1 MLPTHAPGACKRQGL
16 IYIPAMTR
24 TLCLLFSAL
33 VSVFGLVGCA
43 DSQDKKPVGPA
54 SDTSQIPWNTPVA
67 GQGQG
72 QFGMMPQNQYR
83 R

>member
-1 MLPTHAPGACKRQGL
+1 MKLPRIPFHATAFAAGL
-16 IYIPAMTR
+16 V
-24 TLCLLFSAL
+24 L
-33 VSVFGLVGCA
+33 VSCA
-43 DSQDKKPVGPA
+43 GEPEKKPVGPV
-54 SDTSQIPWNTPVA
+54 SETSRIPWNTPVA

>member
-1 MLPTHAPGACKRQGL
+1 MSGL
-16 IYIPAMTR
+16 RALLIAGFSLTPAW
-24 TLCLLFSAL
+24 LAS
-33 VSVFGLVGCA
+33 CA
-43 DSQDKKPVGPA
+43 SEPEKKPVPPTTE
-54 SDTSQIPWNTPVA
+54 TSRIPWNQPIP

>member
-1 MLPTHAPGACKRQGL
+1 MFRPMKREIL
-16 IYIPAMTR
+16 FLLA
-24 TLCLLFSAL
+24 TLLTG
-33 VSVFGLVGCA
+33 FGLTSCA
-43 DSQDKKPVGPA
+43 DEPEKKPVGPV
-54 SDTSQIPWNTPVA
+54 SENSQIPWNTQVP

>member
-1 MLPTHAPGACKRQGL
+1 MKLSGILTCAAALAAGL
-16 IYIPAMTR
+16 
-24 TLCLLFSAL
+24 SL
-33 VSVFGLVGCA
+33 VSCA
-43 DSQDKKPVGPA
+43 EEPEKKPAGPV
-54 SDTSQIPWNTPVA
+54 SETSRIPWNTPVA

>member
-1 MLPTHAPGACKRQGL
+1 MRAPAIIMLATAAFLP
-16 IYIPAMTR
+16 
-24 TLCLLFSAL
+24 
-33 VSVFGLVGCA
+33 VSVLGSCA
-43 DSQDKKPVGPA
+43 KEAEKKPVGPTTN
-54 SDTSQIPWNTPVA
+54 TSRIPWNQPVP

>member
-1 MLPTHAPGACKRQGL
+1 MLLAVA
-16 IYIPAMTR
+16 
-24 TLCLLFSAL
+24 
-33 VSVFGLVGCA
+33 VGFAITSCA
-43 DSQDKKPVGPA
+43 DDTEKKPVGPV
-54 SDTSQIPWNTPVA
+54 SETSQIPWNSPIA

>member
-1 MLPTHAPGACKRQGL
+1 MPRSLFYVRPMKPQVS
-16 IYIPAMTR
+16 
-24 TLCLLFSAL
+24 LLLAAL
-33 VSVFGLVGCA
+33 VAGFGFTSCA
-43 DSQDKKPVGPA
+43 DKPEEKPVGPV
-54 SDTSQIPWNTPVA
+54 SETSRIPWNTPVP

>member
-1 MLPTHAPGACKRQGL
+1 MKRNFS
-16 IYIPAMTR
+16 
-24 TLCLLFSAL
+24 LLLLVLSASFGFS
-33 VSVFGLVGCA
+33 SCA
-43 DSQDKKPVGPA
+43 DESVQKPVGPV
-54 SDTSQIPWNTPVA
+54 SETSKIPWNSPVA

>member
-1 MLPTHAPGACKRQGL
+1 MKRILVLPLASL
-16 IYIPAMTR
+16 IA
-24 TLCLLFSAL
+24 A
-33 VSVFGLVGCA
+33 VGFTSCA
-43 DSQDKKPVGPA
+43 DEPEKKPVGPV
-54 SDTSQIPWNTPVA
+54 SETSKIPWNTQVP

>member
-1 MLPTHAPGACKRQGL
+1 MFSPMKRK
-16 IYIPAMTR
+16 
-24 TLCLLFSAL
+24 LFLVLSAV
-33 VSVFGLVGCA
+33 VSGFGFVGCA
-43 DSQDKKPVGPA
+43 DEPEKKPVAPV
-54 SDTSQIPWNTPVA
+54 SETSQIPWNTPVA

>member
-1 MLPTHAPGACKRQGL
+1 MSRSLFYVQPHETPNILPLLAALARGL
-16 IYIPAMTR
+16 G
-24 TLCLLFSAL
+24 F
-33 VSVFGLVGCA
+33 VSCA
-43 DSQDKKPVGPA
+43 DEPEKKPVGPV
-54 SDTSQIPWNTPVA
+54 SETSQIPWNTPVA

>member
-1 MLPTHAPGACKRQGL
+1 MTRKLFLLFTAMVSGFGL
-16 IYIPAMTR
+16 I
-24 TLCLLFSAL
+24 
-33 VSVFGLVGCA
+33 GCA
-43 DSQDKKPVGPA
+43 DSQEKKPVGPV
-54 SDTSQIPWNTPVA
+54 SETSQIPWNSPVA

>member
-1 MLPTHAPGACKRQGL
+1 MKRTVSLLLAAL
-16 IYIPAMTR
+16 IT
-24 TLCLLFSAL
+24 
-33 VSVFGLVGCA
+33 GVGFTSCA
-43 DSQDKKPVGPA
+43 DEPERKPVGPV
-54 SDTSQIPWNTPVA
+54 SETSKIPWNTPVA

>member
-1 MLPTHAPGACKRQGL
+1 MFSPMKR
-16 IYIPAMTR
+16 TVS
-24 TLCLLFSAL
+24 LLLAALFVGFGFS
-33 VSVFGLVGCA
+33 SCA
-43 DSQDKKPVGPA
+43 DEPEKKPVGPGTQ
-54 SDTSQIPWNTPVA
+54 TSQIPWNSPVA

>member
-1 MLPTHAPGACKRQGL
+1 MIRFLALLIGASSP
-16 IYIPAMTR
+16 I
-24 TLCLLFSAL
+24 
-33 VSVFGLVGCA
+33 VFLASCA
-43 DSQDKKPVGPA
+43 DEAEKKPVGPTTE
-54 SDTSQIPWNTPVA
+54 TSRIPWNRPVP

>member
-1 MLPTHAPGACKRQGL
+1 MKHR
-16 IYIPAMTR
+16 IS
-24 TLCLLFSAL
+24 LLLAVTATAFLLGS
-33 VSVFGLVGCA
+33 CA
-43 DSQDKKPVGPA
+43 NEPEKKPVGPTTE
-54 SDTSQIPWNTPVA
+54 TSRMPWNTPVP

>member
-1 MLPTHAPGACKRQGL
+1 MKRH
-16 IYIPAMTR
+16 IS
-24 TLCLLFSAL
+24 LLL
-33 VSVFGLVGCA
+33 VILGMGFGLSSCVT
-43 DSQDKKPVGPA
+43 QPEKKPVGPVTE
-54 SDTSQIPWNTPVA
+54 TSQIPWNTPVA

>member
-1 MLPTHAPGACKRQGL
+1 MMRGFFYLPVMKRT
-16 IYIPAMTR
+16 IS
-24 TLCLLFSAL
+24 LLL
-33 VSVFGLVGCA
+33 VAVTAGIGFTSCMDA
-43 DSQDKKPVGPA
+43 ADKKPVGPV
-54 SDTSQIPWNTPVA
+54 SETSKIPWNSPVA

>member
-1 MLPTHAPGACKRQGL
+1 MKRNVS
-16 IYIPAMTR
+16 
-24 TLCLLFSAL
+24 LLLLVLSAG
-33 VSVFGLVGCA
+33 FGLGSCA
-43 DSQDKKPVGPA
+43 GEPGKTPAGPV
-54 SDTSQIPWNTPVA
+54 SETSRIPWNSPVA

>member
-1 MLPTHAPGACKRQGL
+1 MMRGFFYVRV
-16 IYIPAMTR
+16 MTR
-24 TLCLLFSAL
+24 TTFLLLMAL
-33 VSVFGLVGCA
+33 TSGLGFTSCVDA
-43 DSQDKKPVGPA
+43 VDKKPIGPV
-54 SDTSQIPWNTPVA
+54 SETSKIPWNSPVA

>member
-1 MLPTHAPGACKRQGL
+1 MIRSHAILLAAVFLPA
-16 IYIPAMTR
+16 
-24 TLCLLFSAL
+24 
-33 VSVFGLVGCA
+33 VFLTSCA
-43 DSQDKKPVGPA
+43 NEAEKKPVGPTTE
-54 SDTSQIPWNTPVA
+54 TSRIPWNQPVP

>member
-1 MLPTHAPGACKRQGL
+1 
-16 IYIPAMTR
+16 
-24 TLCLLFSAL
+24 LLLVVAASLGFS
-33 VSVFGLVGCA
+33 SCA
-43 DSQDKKPVGPA
+43 DEPARRPVGPV
-54 SDTSQIPWNTPVA
+54 SETSKIPWNSPVA